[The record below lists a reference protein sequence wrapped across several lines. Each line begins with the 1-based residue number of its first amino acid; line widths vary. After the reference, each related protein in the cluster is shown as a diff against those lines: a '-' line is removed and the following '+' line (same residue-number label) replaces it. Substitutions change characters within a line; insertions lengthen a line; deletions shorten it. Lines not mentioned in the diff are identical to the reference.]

1 MSRSKIQLVGVM
13 ALLIASQYDEI
24 NPMEQVDLVNICDRA
39 YAGLEV
45 RSKLLYYIVSMFL
58 DAL

>member
-1 MSRSKIQLVGVM
+1 MSRSKIRLVGVM

>member
-24 NPMEQVDLVNICDRA
+24 NPMEQVDLVNFCDRA

-45 RSKLLYYIVSMFL
+45 RSKLLYCIVSMFL